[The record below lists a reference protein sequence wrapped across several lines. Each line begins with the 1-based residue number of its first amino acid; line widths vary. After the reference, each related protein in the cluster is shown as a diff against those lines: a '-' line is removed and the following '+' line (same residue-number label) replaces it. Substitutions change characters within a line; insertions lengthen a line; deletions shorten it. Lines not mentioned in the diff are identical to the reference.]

1 MRAPKGRFTT
11 VDPLGASARVSN
23 PQSFNRYT
31 FVLNNPLR
39 YVDPD
44 GLKEKNPWDQL
55 TDEERKALAA
65 KLTTVKD
72 ANKITKKELKAAGQ
86 KFNDLVTVKGNAQAT
101 ADNIA
106 TAQNFVQNFS
116 QGGPASQN
124 AVYQQIDQIK
134 RIERSAIEVTVRDKD
149 QFLAALS
156 NAGYAVNSAD
166 EYVANAWARI
176 TKGSVDHPFDSAR
189 APTIYYSDPE
199 LHFANDRADD
209 SKFGPNYF
217 FAHWDRA
224 SVNCDFGCGPIGRA
238 TSGMEHS
245 NGHASPGQVRDYLKR
260 IGNAPIRE

>member
-1 MRAPKGRFTT
+1 
-11 VDPLGASARVSN
+11 VSN

-55 TDEERKALAA
+55 TDEERKALAP
-65 KLTTVKD
+65 KLTTVND
-72 ANKITKKELKAAGQ
+72 PNKITTKELKTAGAR
-86 KFNDLVTVKGNAQAT
+86 FNDLTKVYNANGTLNTQAT
-101 ADNIA
+101 ADNVA
-106 TAQNFVQNFS
+106 TAQNFVANFS

-124 AVYQQIDQIK
+124 AVYQQINS
-134 RIERSAIEVTVRDKD
+134 IERIGRSTVEVTVQNKD
-149 QFLAALS
+149 QFLTALS
-156 NAGYAVNSAD
+156 KAGYAVNSAD

-209 SKFGPNYF
+209 PKYGPNYF
-217 FAHWDRA
+217 FAHWDPA

-238 TSGMEHS
+238 SSGMEHS
-245 NGHASPGQVRDYLKR
+245 KGPASPAQVRDYLKR
-260 IGNAPIRE
+260 VGNAPVRE